1 MNKIPESQAELS
13 RLLVV
18 DDEPANIQILS
29 GILQEHY
36 ILIAATNGKKALE
49 LAKAQHPDLILLD
62 MMMPEMDGVEVCKAL
77 KSDEQTK
84 DIPVIF
90 VTGAT
95 DVENEERGLAAG
107 AVDYIFKPVSP
118 PVVRARV
125 KIHIQNYLT
134 VKFLEGLLNSRDM
147 SMQEARNQAESLL
160 VFV

>member
-1 MNKIPESQAELS
+1 MIKRPDTEGELN
-13 RLLVV
+13 RLLIV
-18 DDEPANIQILS
+18 DDEPANIQLMS
-29 GILQEHY
+29 GILQDDY
-36 ILIAATNGKKALE
+36 ILIAATNGKTALE
-49 LAKAQHPDLILLD
+49 LAKAQHPDLVLLD
-62 MMMPEMDGVEVCKAL
+62 MMMPDMDGVEVCEAL
-77 KSDEQTK
+77 KADETTQ

-134 VKFLEGLLNSRDM
+134 VKFLEGLLSSRGM
-147 SMQEARNQAESLL
+147 SMEEAKSQAESLL